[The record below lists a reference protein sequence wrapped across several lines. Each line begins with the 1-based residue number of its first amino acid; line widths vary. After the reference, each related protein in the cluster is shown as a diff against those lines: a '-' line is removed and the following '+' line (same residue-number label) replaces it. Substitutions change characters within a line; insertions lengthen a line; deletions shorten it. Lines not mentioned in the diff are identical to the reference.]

1 MVTFGSIS
9 IVMAM
14 IYFACDEV
22 INDAIDKV
30 VIKTVKEAKEAKEVF
45 DECYR

>member
-1 MVTFGSIS
+1 MFTFCVVFLVVAI
-9 IVMAM
+9 

-22 INDAIDKV
+22 IIDACGKVIDAA
-30 VIKTVKEAKEAKEVF
+30 KTEAKEAKEVF